1 MRTKNFLIILCCVI
15 ATSLV
20 LIILGPTGQQN
31 QSIKDIIDGTHQQF
45 KELKEQLRVSDEKKL
60 DIDPKYLALLG
71 FTQTIYNGTKTNFS
85 IVTYALKGQAAS
97 LILLAQNMALRL
109 PNEPLLIYD
118 LGLSEDDSRAVS
130 GFCNSSKCSV
140 IPYDLTVYPSYVSDE
155 DMHAF
160 RPLVIKDAL
169 TRAHTVLFIE
179 NSVRVRGGS
188 RDVRDLMRIVSMGG
202 SGVLGWVTRQA
213 VSARTHPK
221 MFEYFQVTKES
232 FLFLPMVEMDV
243 VFFIDTPAVNEKILL
258 PWIKCTL
265 TPECIH
271 PIGAQSGGCKFNKKP
286 QYRYS
291 GCHGYDA
298 SAFNIVLGLTFGFD
312 EKKYSIV
319 EQNLFY
325 METLEQATKILENKR
340 RNISDTSEH
349 PFTEE

>member
-1 MRTKNFLIILCCVI
+1 M
-15 ATSLV
+15 
-20 LIILGPTGQQN
+20 
-31 QSIKDIIDGTHQQF
+31 
-45 KELKEQLRVSDEKKL
+45 
-60 DIDPKYLALLG
+60 
-71 FTQTIYNGTKTNFS
+71 
-85 IVTYALKGQAAS
+85 
-97 LILLAQNMALRL
+97 AQRL

-118 LGLSEDDSRAVS
+118 LGLSDEDFRGIS

-140 IPYDLTVYPSYVSDE
+140 ISYDLRLYPSHVMDE
-155 DMHAF
+155 EMHAF
-160 RPLVIKDAL
+160 RPLLIKDAL
-169 TRAHTVLFIE
+169 MRTHTVLFIE
-179 NSVRVRGGS
+179 NSVRMRGS
-188 RDVRDLMRIVSMGG
+188 SHDLHDLLKIVNESG

-243 VFFIDTPAVNEKILL
+243 VFFISTPIVNERILL

-312 EKKYSIV
+312 EKKYSIF
-319 EQNLFY
+319 EPNTFY
-325 METLEQATKILENKR
+325 MESLEQATKTLENKR
-340 RNISDTSEH
+340 RNMSDTSEH
-349 PFTEE
+349 PFTED

>member
-45 KELKEQLRVSDEKKL
+45 REFKEQLRVSDEKKL
-60 DIDPKYLALLG
+60 DIDPKFLALLG
-71 FTQTIYNGTKTNFS
+71 FTQTIYNGTKSNFS

-118 LGLSEDDSRAVS
+118 LGLSEEDSRAVG

-155 DMHAF
+155 EMHAF

-188 RDVRDLMRIVSMGG
+188 REVYDLVRTVSASG

-232 FLFLPMVEMDV
+232 FLFLPMEQLRV
-243 VFFIDTPAVNEKILL
+243 
-258 PWIKCTL
+258 
-265 TPECIH
+265 
-271 PIGAQSGGCKFNKKP
+271 S
-286 QYRYS
+286 
-291 GCHGYDA
+291 
-298 SAFNIVLGLTFGFD
+298 D
-312 EKKYSIV
+312 EKKLDIDPKFLALLGFTQTIYNGTKSNFSIV
-319 EQNLFY
+319 TYALKGQAASLILLAQNMALRLPNEPLLIYDLGLSEEDSRAVGGFCNSSKCSVIPY
-325 METLEQATKILENKR
+325 DLTVYPTYV
-340 RNISDTSEH
+340 SD
-349 PFTEE
+349 EEMHAFRPL